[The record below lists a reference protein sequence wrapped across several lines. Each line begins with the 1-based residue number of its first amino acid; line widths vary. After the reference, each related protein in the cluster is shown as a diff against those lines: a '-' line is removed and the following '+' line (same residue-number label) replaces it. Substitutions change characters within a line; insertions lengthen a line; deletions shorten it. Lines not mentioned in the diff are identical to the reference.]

1 MTQRTA
7 GPAAHDAEP
16 PGALADGLDEDLQ
29 DDHEGV
35 VADIG
40 PRPLSARTFGVLLVV
55 LGGIG
60 FLASAWLS
68 IERVLGL
75 LDPDRVAS
83 CTINIFLTCSAAMGS
98 WQGSLLGFPNPFL
111 GIAAFPVVITSGV
124 VLLAGARL
132 RRWYWLSLLGGSV
145 LGQALVLFLMA
156 TSFHVLYRL
165 CPACMVVW
173 TVMWPLLWY
182 QVVWAVQERYLPVG
196 EHLRRAVVANRG
208 IILAT
213 GYVVAL
219 AWLLLSV
226 GGDLVRSFG
235 L

>member
-1 MTQRTA
+1 MTHSTA
-7 GPAAHDAEP
+7 TGPAAHDADVP
-16 PGALADGLDEDLQ
+16 EDL
-29 DDHEGV
+29 HEELHEDL
-35 VADIG
+35 VAHAG

-60 FLASAWLS
+60 FGASMWLS

-75 LDPDRVAS
+75 LDPDRVSS

-98 WQGSLLGFPNPFL
+98 WQGSLLGFPNPFIGL
-111 GIAAFPVVITSGV
+111 AAFPVVVTSGV
-124 VLLAGARL
+124 VLLTGARL
-132 RRWYWLSLLGGSV
+132 RRWYWLSLLGGTV
-145 LGQALVLFLMA
+145 LGQALVFFLMA
-156 TSFHVLYRL
+156 TSFYVLHRL

-182 QVVWAVQERYLPVG
+182 QLVWAVQERHLPVG
-196 EHLRRAVVANRG
+196 ERLRRAVVANRG
-208 IILAT
+208 IILVI

-226 GGDLVRSFG
+226 GGQLVRSFG